1 MRLEIKALVKG
12 GAVTPAALG
21 QSLGMAGLNIGKVVA
36 DINAKTKANAGM
48 KVPIVISYDPATKE
62 YEIITKMPST
72 AQLVLKE
79 IGIPK
84 GSGNRNNVIANV
96 TTEQLL
102 KVIRQKQEKMGG
114 DLKKAFLQILGSC
127 FSMGLTVDGKNP
139 KDVQEEVTK
148 GLYDKKLV

>member
-1 MRLEIKALVKG
+1 
-12 GAVTPAALG
+12 
-21 QSLGMAGLNIGKVVA
+21 
-36 DINAKTKANAGM
+36 
-48 KVPIVISYDPATKE
+48 
-62 YEIITKMPST
+62 
-72 AQLVLKE
+72 
-79 IGIPK
+79 
-84 GSGNRNNVIANV
+84 IANV

>member
-79 IGIPK
+79 I
-84 GSGNRNNVIANV
+84 
-96 TTEQLL
+96 
-102 KVIRQKQEKMGG
+102 
-114 DLKKAFLQILGSC
+114 
-127 FSMGLTVDGKNP
+127 
-139 KDVQEEVTK
+139 
-148 GLYDKKLV
+148 